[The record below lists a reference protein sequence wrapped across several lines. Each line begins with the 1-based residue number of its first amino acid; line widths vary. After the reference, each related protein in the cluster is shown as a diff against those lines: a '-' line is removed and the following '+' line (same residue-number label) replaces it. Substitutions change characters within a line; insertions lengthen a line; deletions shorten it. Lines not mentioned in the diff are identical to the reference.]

1 MFESIKKRFQKKK
14 HDSLEELITRTRN
27 SMQNNYKDMAQDY
40 FKKFCAL
47 YNELQFSS
55 SLNEKQT
62 EYYDLERETL
72 SKELEGFTH
81 KDQKPYWH

>member
-1 MFESIKKRFQKKK
+1 MFGGLKRIFQKKTYS
-14 HDSLEELITRTRN
+14 SLEELIAKTRN

-47 YNELQFSS
+47 YNELVASEL
-55 SLNEKQT
+55 LNEKQI
-62 EYYDLERETL
+62 EYYASERETL
-72 SKELEGFTH
+72 SKDLEGFTH